1 MRRLPLLVP
10 LALLLAASAAPA
22 PGLAAPAP
30 GPAER
35 AQSGGSGLFVTIA
48 ARFCREYTDITA
60 NRARNNIQESLEDL
74 GKDTPYQAGQAI
86 DPAVEDANQPNCT
99 PLPDWRFTLGKGYKT
114 KAVTGP
120 WGALSIVTEPYAG
133 TPTTKA
139 ETALLNAHAQPTG
152 RQIKGAV
159 TIELT
164 QAQAERASRP
174 SSLWIQGGTTTD
186 PILNQVFP
194 GQYGFGALRCA
205 VDNLN
210 GDNVE
215 WIGFPEGAEHVFCYA
230 YYVKPPP
237 TSGTIIVRKRVEAP
251 AGTAKQRFRFEGN
264 ISYTSDNSFSL
275 TAGPGQDAQ
284 ETFYRAEVGGA
295 NGAKEP
301 WNFTEVPTPG
311 WQLVEVGCR
320 TETGRSSFVFSIQ
333 TGRTEVTL
341 AAGDTV
347 TCTYTNRLRP
357 PPAGLELFKTTFNN
371 TGRFGFNVTGPES
384 ASVTATTTER
394 GVPTAGVPA
403 RLELPAGAYE
413 VRESLIPISASGT
426 WRLTRVVC
434 NGQNQDATNPVRLT
448 LVAGQG
454 TVCVYENTFVPN
466 GVIRLRKITRGA
478 VGTTGFV
485 ITKVDNQARQLQ
497 QTATT
502 KEEGVPVLATG
513 DPSTRLP
520 LGRYVIQE
528 TAPSEPTSGEWTL
541 DALICDGVPVPTAQG
556 KAFIELTTENPTADC
571 TFTNLFTRGQTSGGG
586 GGGGGGDTGGG
597 GGDTGGSGNVVNP
610 ETDLTVTKSV
620 RPRVIDRGRAAT
632 YTIVVRNTSR
642 VTAEEV
648 TVAEQPRGR
657 VGRISLTTTKGTC
670 AATNPAVC
678 RLGTLRPGASVTIT
692 AKVRPSRV
700 VRYTNVVAVNTSTA
714 ETDTRDN
721 RARATLLVRPRP
733 AFTG

>member
-1 MRRLPLLVP
+1 MRRFPVLVLP
-10 LALLLAASAAPA
+10 ALLLALALAAPSS
-22 PGLAAPAP
+22 GLAATSPA
-30 GPAER
+30 PAER
-35 AQSGGSGLFVTIA
+35 AQSAGSGLFVTIA

-86 DPAVEDANQPNCT
+86 SPAIEDANQPNCT
-99 PLPDWRFTLGKGYKT
+99 PLPDWQFKLGKGIKT

-139 ETALLNAHAQPTG
+139 ETPLLNADAQPTG
-152 RQIKGAV
+152 REIKGAV

-164 QAQAERASRP
+164 RAQADRASRP
-174 SSLWIQGGTTTD
+174 NSLWIQGGTPTD

-251 AGTAKQRFRFEGN
+251 AGTAKQQFRFEGN
-264 ISYTSDNSFSL
+264 ISYTADNSFSL
-275 TAGPGQDAQ
+275 NAGPGQDAQ

-295 NGAKEP
+295 TGAKEP
-301 WNFTEVPTPG
+301 WNFTEQPTPG
-311 WQLVEVGCR
+311 WQLVEVSCR
-320 TETGRSSFVFSIQ
+320 TETGRSAIVASVQ
-333 TGRTEVTL
+333 TGRTDVTL

-357 PPAGLELFKTTFNN
+357 PPAGLELFKTTFGN
-371 TGRFGFNVTGPES
+371 TGRFGFNVSGPQP

-413 VRESLIPISASGT
+413 VRESLIPISPSGT
-426 WRLTRVVC
+426 WRLTRVTC
-434 NGQNQDATNPVRLT
+434 NGQDQANTNPVRLT
-448 LVAGQG
+448 LVSGQG

-466 GVIRLRKITRGA
+466 GSIKLRKTTRGG

-485 ITKVDNQARQLQ
+485 ITKVDNQGRQLQ
-497 QTATT
+497 QSATT
-502 KEEGVPVLATG
+502 TQEGVPVLATG

-528 TAPSEPTSGEWTL
+528 TTPSEPASGEWTL
-541 DALICDGVPVPTAQG
+541 DSLLCDDLPVPTEQG
-556 KAFIELTTENPTADC
+556 RARIELTTENPSVDC
-571 TFTNLFTRGQTSGGG
+571 TFTNLFTRGGTSGGG
-586 GGGGGGDTGGG
+586 ENNGGGGGGGG

-620 RPRVIDRGRAAT
+620 QPKVIDQGEVAT
-632 YTIVVRNTSR
+632 YTITVRNTSR

-657 VGRISLTTTKGTC
+657 VDKISLTTTKGTC
-670 AATNPAVC
+670 VATNPA
-678 RLGTLRPGASVTIT
+678 
-692 AKVRPSRV
+692 
-700 VRYTNVVAVNTSTA
+700 
-714 ETDTRDN
+714 
-721 RARATLLVRPRP
+721 
-733 AFTG
+733 